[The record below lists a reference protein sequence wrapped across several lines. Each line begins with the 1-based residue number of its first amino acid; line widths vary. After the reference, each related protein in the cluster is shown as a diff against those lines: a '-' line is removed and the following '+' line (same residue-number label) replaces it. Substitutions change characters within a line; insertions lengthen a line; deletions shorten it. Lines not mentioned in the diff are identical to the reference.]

1 LPIINRSLGLPL
13 VNVRELE
20 NPSDLYDQL
29 MKLIVR
35 LARYGLIHGDFNEYN
50 LMLTNVRFQ
59 FNNWQIFEFRK
70 ER

>member
-1 LPIINRSLGLPL
+1 L

>member
-1 LPIINRSLGLPL
+1 M